1 MVSVF
6 YGTVAGVRSEA
17 GNLEQ
22 QNDFP
27 DADIE
32 LKLKRVYSKIQRA
45 LGLTLATPLIDGT
58 DIDFDMASEIA
69 ERFAAAWVLKKLG
82 SQFESSVTELET
94 EAKEDLAEL
103 KAEWELDVSD
113 DAIEEDLIERTPFY
127 SWNKN
132 PILVNE
138 NSSPDEIEPV
148 PRVNPTG
155 VRVPRGRLD
164 RSLQIGQF

>member
-1 MVSVF
+1 MVF
-6 YGTVAGVRSEA
+6 YGSVAGVRSEA

-22 QNDFP
+22 ATDFP

-45 LGLTLATPLIDGT
+45 LGLTLGTPLLDGV

-69 ERFAAAWVLKKLG
+69 ERFAAAWLLKKLG

-103 KAEWELDVSD
+103 KLAWESTVED
-113 DAIEEDLIERTPFY
+113 DEIEEDLIERTPFY

-138 NSSPDEIEPV
+138 NTNPDVLEPV